1 MYLLV
6 IVAMHAVRSKPSVR
20 LRHVIGSKPSVRL
33 RHVIRSKPSIWLWH
47 IVWFV
52 HIIKVLHR
60 RPMAHR
66 VMPQVL
72 ARPACALHY
81 DKSRH
86 QDSDEREIKPAPLP
100 LYEQRRQQEIMN
112 EKHDKDKSKLLP
124 HVYHVMP
131 PEHQIAVLVGTHI
144 VTHDRSHEQYA
155 PQQSVYSQLL
165 PVLLPHLH
173 GFLLTSSAALF
184 WFCLPGARWQCPEHD
199 LCDVR

>member
-1 MYLLV
+1 
-6 IVAMHAVRSKPSVR
+6 MHAVRSKPSVR
-20 LRHVIGSKPSVRL
+20 LRHAIRSKPAVRL
-33 RHVIRSKPSIWLWH
+33 RH
-47 IVWFV
+47 IVWLV
-52 HIIKVLHR
+52 HVIEVLHR
-60 RPMAHR
+60 RPMAVRAHR
-66 VMPQVL
+66 VMPHVL
-72 ARPACALHY
+72 TRPACALHY

-155 PQQSVYSQLL
+155 PQQSVYSQLM

-199 LCDVR
+199 PYDVR